1 MLEESEILSGLRQAV
16 IDGDDEQAGRW
27 ATTALEAD
35 IDPLLAF
42 DALTAGIREIG
53 DAFARGELYLPD
65 LLMSADAMK
74 VASAILEDQIKDKGA
89 ARRSTGKVVIGTV
102 FGDIHNIGK
111 NMVATLLK
119 AAGFEVLD
127 LGINVRSEEFV
138 SAVKTFQPD
147 ILAMSALLTTTAPE
161 QERVIDALTQA
172 GLRGRVQVIV
182 GGGGI
187 TREFARRIGADG
199 FDATAPGAVQLAL
212 GLAQRPMVTA
222 HG

>member
-1 MLEESEILSGLRQAV
+1 MPDESAILGGLRQAV
-16 IDGDDEQAGRW
+16 IDCDADSAAHW
-27 ATTALEAD
+27 AEIAVGAQV
-35 IDPLLAF
+35 DPLLAL

-53 DAFARGELYLPD
+53 DGFARGELYLPD
-65 LLMSADAMK
+65 LLMAADAMTA
-74 VASAILEDQIKDKGA
+74 ASAILEDQLQQKGA
-89 ARRSTGKVVIGTV
+89 SRPSAGKVVIGTV

-138 SAVKTFQPD
+138 SAVKTFGPG

-161 QERVIDALTQA
+161 QQRVIDALEQA
-172 GLRGRVQVIV
+172 GLRGRVRVIV

-187 TREFARRIGADG
+187 TREFARNIGADG

-212 GLAQRPMVTA
+212 SLIKETA
-222 HG
+222 NG